1 LIGHFTNSLRLLI
14 LYAMAIFNLKSE
26 EVRRIR
32 RNNNL
37 SQEYMADKF
46 NVSQSQY
53 SKIENGKCV
62 LDLQQVN
69 FLADL
74 LKTNVGNIIDF
85 GEAKNQFIEYF
96 NIESQQV
103 IINLTKEISLL
114 MSKIEDLTADKKI
127 QMEQIKILQK
137 LTRKK

>member
-1 LIGHFTNSLRLLI
+1 
-14 LYAMAIFNLKSE
+14 MAIFNLKSE